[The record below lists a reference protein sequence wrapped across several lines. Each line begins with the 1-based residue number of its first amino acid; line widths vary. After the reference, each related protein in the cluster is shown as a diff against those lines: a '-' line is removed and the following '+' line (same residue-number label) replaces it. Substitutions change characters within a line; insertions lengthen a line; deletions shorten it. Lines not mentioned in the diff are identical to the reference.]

1 MSTVKTNTL
10 TGTTSAGSIVVTGEG
25 GSTTTNLQQGLAKAW
40 SHFQG
45 TGTAASVDGYNIS
58 SIDDDGTGDFG
69 IHFTN
74 DMSNATYVVTFG
86 ADDDGGST
94 VVIGSDTTNTT
105 MAAGSFD
112 FESYYVN
119 SSSNRTDYDYANIY
133 IVVHGDLA

>member
-1 MSTVKTNTL
+1 MASELRVNTL
-10 TGTTSAGSIVVTGEG
+10 KDASGNNSVATSVVFAGS
-25 GSTTTNLQQGLAKAW
+25 AKAW
-40 SHFQG
+40 THFQG

-74 DMSNATYVVTFG
+74 DMSNATYAVTFG
-86 ADDDGGST
+86 ADDDGSSS
-94 VVIGSDTTNTT
+94 VVIGSDTTNGT